1 MNIQLKQMKLVFTI
15 DDEWWNTRVEIIESG
30 EVLWQGLN
38 EVVDPTIQDQI
49 MDDRE
54 TQMKSLPVWN
64 IVEHERIR
72 T

>member
-1 MNIQLKQMKLVFTI
+1 MKLVFTI
-15 DDEWWNTRVEIIESG
+15 DGDWWNSRVEIIESG

-54 TQMKSLPVWN
+54 TQMKSLPMWN

>member
-1 MNIQLKQMKLVFTI
+1 MNTQLKQMKLVFTI
-15 DDEWWNTRVEIIESG
+15 DDEWWNTRVEIIDSG